1 MVTTTP
7 RPTAE
12 KMESGSLTTER
23 RQSWFTPLRAVLVAI
38 LALLVAGGVWML
50 VQGDDA
56 ISEETALEEL
66 VAQERSVLDPYFAD
80 SDPSAYLAM
89 YAEDVTYFDPTS
101 GGRLEG
107 TAARDYLMGF
117 AGLIPPFEYEI
128 LDPAVQM
135 SGDTA
140 IFTFGVNIIDPAT
153 GDVVSEWTTTEIHER
168 VGDEWEMVHAH
179 WSHPEA
185 AE

>member
-7 RPTAE
+7 RPAAE
-12 KMESGSLTTER
+12 SVESGLLTTER
-23 RQSWFTPLRAVLVAI
+23 RRGWFTPLRAVLVAL

-56 ISEETALEEL
+56 VSEETALEEL
-66 VAQERSVLDPYFAD
+66 VAQERAVLDVYLDD
-80 SDPSAYLAM
+80 SDPSAYVAM
-89 YAEDVTYFDPTS
+89 YAEDVTYFDPPS

-117 AGLIPPFEYEI
+117 AGLIPPFDYEI

-135 SGDTA
+135 YGETA
-140 IFTFGVNIIDPAT
+140 IFTFGVNMIDPAT
-153 GDVVSEWTTTEIHER
+153 GDVVAEWTTTEVHER
-168 VGDEWEMVHAH
+168 VGDEWEMVHGH